1 MERRFDGRVA
11 VVTGSSRGIGLAAV
25 RRLAAD
31 GAKVVVSS
39 RKQDAC
45 EAVAAELTAKGA
57 DCIAVAC
64 HVAVDDDRRRLVNAA
79 VEAFGRIDVFVA
91 NAAVNPVIASVQD
104 ISDDAWAKILE
115 TNLTSPWAFSKL
127 VLPIMAENG
136 GGAMVAVSSI
146 AGQRVVLSSPAYAV
160 SKAAENTLVRQLA
173 AHWGPRNVRV
183 NAVVPGA
190 TRTDMIRRVLGD
202 PESLRARLDLI
213 PLRRLGEPE
222 DVAEAIAFLASDA
235 ARQITG
241 QLLVVDGGETLSPA
255 N

>member
-1 MERRFDGRVA
+1 MPQRFEGKVA
-11 VVTGSSRGIGLAAV
+11 VVTGSTRGIGLATA

-39 RKQDAC
+39 RKQDMCDA
-45 EAVAAELTAKGA
+45 AAAELAATGA
-57 DCIAVAC
+57 SCIGVAC
-64 HVAVDDDRRRLVNAA
+64 HVASADDRRRLVDAA
-79 VEAFGRIDVFVA
+79 LEAFGRIDVFVA
-91 NAAVNPVIASVQD
+91 NAAVNPVAASIQD
-104 ISDDAWAKILE
+104 LPDDAWSKILE

-127 VLPIMAENG
+127 VLPLMAEKG

-146 AGQRVVLSSPAYAV
+146 AGQRVVLSSPAYAI

-190 TRTDMIRRVLGD
+190 TRTDMTRKVLGD
-202 PESLRARLDLI
+202 PAAMQARLDLI

-222 DVAEAIAFLASDA
+222 DVAEAIAFLASDC

-255 N
+255 P